1 MHSTGNSELELEND
15 RILEKFN
22 FLIEKYHQPDGVVN
36 EMQGLIDADNIPV
49 LTEVVRLRSKEL
61 QPEFGELSPLRLL
74 LDAALHDAHV
84 DLNYADRQALV
95 QALENRIL
103 VQEKDTPGEN
113 TTL

>member
-1 MHSTGNSELELEND
+1 MHGTGKSELELEND

-22 FLIEKYHQPDGVVN
+22 FLIEKYHQPDSVVN
-36 EMQGLIDADNIPV
+36 EMQELIDADNIPV
-49 LTEVVRLRSKEL
+49 LTEAVRLRSKEL

-103 VQEKDTPGEN
+103 VQEKDISGEN
-113 TTL
+113 TTF